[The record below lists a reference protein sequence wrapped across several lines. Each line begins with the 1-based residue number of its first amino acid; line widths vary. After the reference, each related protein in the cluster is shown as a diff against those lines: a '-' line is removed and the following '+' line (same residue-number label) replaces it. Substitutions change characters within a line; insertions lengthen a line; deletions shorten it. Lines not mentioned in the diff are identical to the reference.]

1 MDKLPF
7 NFTSVP
13 STWELCFN
21 KDCTHKDTCMHYFAG
36 QHLPADKMTGF
47 AVYPNALQNGKCR
60 FYVKKRVIR
69 AAWGFRKL
77 FLNVKNVDDTP
88 RHPTKFRQSGHLL
101 SLHERTTHPYARA
114 TRGHSKHL
122 SCVWLHRRIGLR
134 QLHRPLCV

>member
-1 MDKLPF
+1 MKRE
-7 NFTSVP
+7 NRKNMIGS
-13 STWELCFN
+13 
-21 KDCTHKDTCMHYFAG
+21 AI
-36 QHLPADKMTGF
+36 
-47 AVYPNALQNGKCR
+47 YPNALQNGKCR
-60 FYVKKRVIR
+60 FYVEKRVIR

-77 FLNVKNVDDTP
+77 FLNVKHVDDTP
-88 RHPTKFRQSGHLL
+88 RHPAIFRQSGHLL